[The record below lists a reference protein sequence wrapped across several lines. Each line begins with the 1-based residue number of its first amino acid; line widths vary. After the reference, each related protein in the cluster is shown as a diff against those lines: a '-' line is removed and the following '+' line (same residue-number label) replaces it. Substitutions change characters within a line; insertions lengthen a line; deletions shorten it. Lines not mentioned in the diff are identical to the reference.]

1 MKTQSDSTGEGMN
14 KPNHLRLVPPL
25 HFCWFSTPA
34 GNCPAEDDLDDVKQI
49 HAQARMRAT
58 IKRHVEGKSRPRA
71 VTHLG
76 NQIYEFRVQDSGI
89 WLRVLFFTSNP
100 HIVGVK
106 TVVKK
111 QNKADGNDLDYATR
125 CKGSWVPENC
135 QGATDLSWW

>member
-1 MKTQSDSTGEGMN
+1 MG

-25 HFCWFSTPA
+25 HFCWYSTPA

-49 HAQARMRAT
+49 DAQARMRQA
-58 IKRHVEGKSRPRA
+58 IKRQVEGTFRPRGA
-71 VTHLG
+71 VSHLG

-89 WLRVLFFTSNP
+89 WLRVLYFTASP

-111 QNKADGNDLDYATR
+111 KNKADPDDWEYAIQCR
-125 CKGSWVPENC
+125 AKWVPENC
-135 QGATDLSWW
+135 QGAVDLSWW